1 MNEQQAL
8 AKMVPPGQRRS
19 GKVGGFGV
27 IQILVT
33 SACNLSCFAC
43 TQASNLARKAWFMT
57 ADQFE
62 QAVLSLQG
70 YPGVVGVFGGC
81 PTISPHFEAYCEILR
96 KHVPKERCGLWANN
110 LMGKGA
116 ACRATFSPAVSN
128 LNVHLDRDAW
138 DEMKRSWP
146 ESQPFGLTQDS
157 RHSPPFVAMRDVLR
171 KECDQCVRGRQKDQ
185 FGGFHVCKTCDGTGQ
200 VYDESLAW
208 DLIAE
213 CKINQHWSALI
224 GVFRGKLRA
233 WFCEIAGAQAIL
245 HQDDPDYPD
254 TGLDPAVRYEHETA
268 PGDRHER
275 TVGRWWQLGMAGFA
289 GQARKHCHECGVPLR
304 GYGELAVSDQSGT
317 EQTTV
322 THQSIYKPKR
332 MGRAVELVTIP
343 AQLGIPL
350 AKMTDYI
357 GNATR

>member
-1 MNEQQAL
+1 MKDLTLLPAN
-8 AKMVPPGQRRS
+8 PG
-19 GKVGGFGV
+19 KD
-27 IQILVT
+27 
-33 SACNLSCFAC
+33 
-43 TQASNLARKAWFMT
+43 KK
-57 ADQFE
+57 
-62 QAVLSLQG
+62 
-70 YPGVVGVFGGC
+70 Y
-81 PTISPHFEAYCEILR
+81 
-96 KHVPKERCGLWANN
+96 
-110 LMGKGA
+110 
-116 ACRATFSPAVSN
+116 
-128 LNVHLDRDAW
+128 
-138 DEMKRSWP
+138 
-146 ESQPFGLTQDS
+146 LTQVPNTEAT
-157 RHSPPFVAMRDVLR
+157 R
-171 KECDQCVRGRQKDQ
+171 
-185 FGGFHVCKTCDGTGQ
+185 
-200 VYDESLAW
+200 W
-208 DLIAE
+208 DLIAN
-213 CKINQHWSALI
+213 CDINQHWSAMI
-224 GVFRGKLRA
+224 GVFRNELRA
-233 WFCEIAGAQAIL
+233 WFCEVAGAQAML